1 MKSRKLTAFLVTEI
15 VLVALYVLTLIVA
28 SSQIASV
35 GVTIVIML
43 VGNAA
48 TFTGGQV
55 ADAWQKSKYFRA
67 ELDGR

>member
-1 MKSRKLTAFLVTEI
+1 MKSKKAIAFWTTET
-15 VLVALYVLTLIVA
+15 VLVALYVLTLFVA
-28 SSQIASV
+28 PVQLASIGTTV
-35 GVTIVIML
+35 VIML

-48 TFTGGQV
+48 TYIGGHV